1 MGEGGGPLAVSTP
14 RLLIWRGL
22 DQWRTE
28 AAEIHLTADGL
39 AARGTQIG
47 LDPLPYRLNYR
58 LEAPERFVTRSL
70 EIEVSGDGWRR
81 ELHLTH
87 DGEGSWQCHGTKSGR
102 AQKDLPASGG
112 DTAGLQDSL
121 DCDLG
126 LSPLTNL
133 MPIRRHG
140 LHQGLGEAEFVM
152 AWISVPDLALHVSAQ
167 HYEHLRMKPEGAV
180 VRFTDE
186 GMFKGFTSELELD
199 EDGLVRVYPELAAR
213 VGPGHVGGSSRH

>member
-1 MGEGGGPLAVSTP
+1 VSAP

-22 DQWRTE
+22 DEWRTE
-28 AAEIHLTADGL
+28 AAEIHLTEDGV

-47 LDPLPYRLNYR
+47 LDPLPYRLSYR

-70 EIEVSGDGWRR
+70 EIEVGGDGWRR
-81 ELHLTH
+81 ELDLTH
-87 DGEGSWQCHGTKSGR
+87 DGNGSWQCDGAESGEAR
-102 AQKDLPASGG
+102 ADLPAPGG
-112 DTAGLQDSL
+112 DTAGLEASL

-133 MPIRRHG
+133 MPIRRHD
-140 LHQGLGEAEFVM
+140 LHRGPGDAEFVI
-152 AWISVPDLALHVSAQ
+152 AWVSVPDLALHVSAQ
-167 HYEHLRMKPEGAV
+167 RYEHLRMEGEGAI

-199 EDGLVRVYPELAAR
+199 QDGLVRVYPGLATR
-213 VGPGHVGGSSRH
+213 VGPEQGPE

>member
-1 MGEGGGPLAVSTP
+1 MSTP

-22 DQWRTE
+22 DEWRTE
-28 AAEIHLTADGL
+28 AAEIQLTEKGVE
-39 AARGTQIG
+39 ARGTQIG

-70 EIEVSGDGWRR
+70 EIEVNGDGWRR
-81 ELHLTH
+81 ELDLTH
-87 DGEGSWQCHGTKSGR
+87 DGEGSWQCHGAESGR
-102 AQKDLPASGG
+102 AQKDLPAPGG
-112 DTAGLQDSL
+112 DTTGLENAL

-126 LSPLTNL
+126 LSPLTNF

-140 LHQGLGEAEFVM
+140 LHRGPGEVGFVM
-152 AWISVPDLALHVSAQ
+152 AWVSVPDLALHVSAQ
-167 HYEHLRMKPEGAV
+167 RYEHLRMEGAGAI

-213 VGPGHVGGSSRH
+213 VDPEQAPE